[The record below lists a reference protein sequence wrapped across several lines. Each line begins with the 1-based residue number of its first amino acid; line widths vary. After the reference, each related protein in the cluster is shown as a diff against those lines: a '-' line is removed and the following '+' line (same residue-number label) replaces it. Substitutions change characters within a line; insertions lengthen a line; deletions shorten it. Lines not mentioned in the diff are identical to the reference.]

1 MSGCH
6 KIVQNG
12 QPGVKLDVLE
22 CPRDAQFGNFV
33 GWQSGDILSFKK
45 NITLLRAIKSV
56 YAVKEAALPS
66 AIRAYNSQYLR
77 PSDLNV
83 NIIQST
89 EPPKVQTDSLDF
101 QLDPILPPQ
110 NNTPEELK
118 PR

>member
-22 CPRDAQFGNFV
+22 CPRDTQFGNFV

-56 YAVKEAALPS
+56 YAVKEAALPG
-66 AIRAYNSQYLR
+66 AIRAYNS
-77 PSDLNV
+77 
-83 NIIQST
+83 
-89 EPPKVQTDSLDF
+89 
-101 QLDPILPPQ
+101 
-110 NNTPEELK
+110 
-118 PR
+118 